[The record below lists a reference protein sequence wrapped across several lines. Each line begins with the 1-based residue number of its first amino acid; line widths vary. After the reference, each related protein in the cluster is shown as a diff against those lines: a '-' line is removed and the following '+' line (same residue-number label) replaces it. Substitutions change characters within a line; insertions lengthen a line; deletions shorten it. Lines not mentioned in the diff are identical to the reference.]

1 MKLLRLTVLTIACSA
16 LSFGAS
22 KEIIE
27 LQRDVAMLQDKV
39 DAMQRDLD
47 TKLGELTAR
56 MQQVQDSNAKATSQ
70 LEDAVTNGVGKQL
83 APISGLNSKVD
94 GMNDDV
100 RSLKDALNDLSAR
113 LERMDAKITDL
124 KNQMQ
129 IIQNP
134 PPAPGA
140 APTTGA
146 PGSAMPGAT
155 GAPGST
161 GPASAGPPPGMSA
174 EKTYTDARRDLQ
186 TGNADLAYQEFQQY
200 LQYFPN
206 TELAANAQYYLG
218 EISYNRGDYNGA
230 VQAFD
235 AVLERYPQNPKT
247 PDARLMK
254 GMALLKSGQKSRA
267 AQEFRALIEA
277 YPRTDDARKARQQLQ
292 QIGSSPAASS
302 TARRR

>member
-1 MKLLRLTVLTIACSA
+1 MKFLRIAALTIACSSF
-16 LSFGAS
+16 SFGAS

-27 LQRDVAMLQDKV
+27 LQRDVALLQDKV
-39 DAMQRDLD
+39 DTMQRDLD
-47 TKLGELTAR
+47 TKLGELSAM
-56 MQQVQDSNAKATSQ
+56 MQQLQDSNAKFNNQ
-70 LEDAVTNGVGKQL
+70 IQDAVTNGVGRQL
-83 APISGLNSKVD
+83 APVAGMSSKVD
-94 GMNDDV
+94 SMGDDV
-100 RSLKDALNDLSAR
+100 RSLKDALGDLGAR

-134 PPAPGA
+134 PAAPGA
-140 APTTGA
+140 AAPGA
-146 PGSAMPGAT
+146 PGTSGAT
-155 GAPGST
+155 TPT
-161 GPASAGPPPGMSA
+161 GPGGAAASGPPPGMSA

-200 LQYFPN
+200 LTYYPD

-218 EISYNRGDYNGA
+218 EISYNKNDYSGA
-230 VQAFD
+230 VKAFD

-247 PDARLMK
+247 ADARLMK
-254 GMALLKSGQKSRA
+254 GMALLRSGQKSRA
-267 AQEFRALIEA
+267 IQEFRALVEN

-292 QIGSSPAASS
+292 QLGVASPSSSS